1 MDVSS
6 PSEDDLAPVAGN
18 GLLHR
23 RLFLTGGGALLG
35 GSLLAPV
42 AAPAVERAAFPDTM
56 RAPGPGA
63 APYGDRSRHEAG
75 VLRTLRPGSGAVP
88 QAAVSLTPLERLE
101 GTITPSAL
109 HFERHHSGIPD
120 IDPAQHRVV
129 IHGLVRQPLEFSVD
143 ALLRYP
149 LVSRVHFLECSG
161 NSRLLNSAEPVQA
174 PPSQLHGLFAC
185 SEWTGVPLSVLLQEA
200 GLERG
205 ARWIVAEGA
214 DSAALARSIP
224 LAKAMD
230 DAIVALYQNGEALR
244 PGNGYPVRLFLPGYE
259 GNTSVKWLRRIKV
272 VDAPQMARDETSKY
286 TDLMA
291 DGRARQFSLVM
302 DPKSVITSPSQGQ
315 AMRGPGLYQV
325 SGIAWSGHGRIRRVD
340 ISADGGRT
348 WAEAALAD
356 LIAAKAATRF
366 RLPWRWDGGPAVLMS
381 RATDD
386 TGRVQVSRRQLMD
399 GLGPRADYHNSAI
412 TCWAVGADGK
422 VSHVYA

>member
-6 PSEDDLAPVAGN
+6 LSEDDLAPVAGN

-120 IDPAQHRVV
+120 IDPSQHRVV

-200 GLERG
+200 GFERG

-325 SGIAWSGHGRIRRVD
+325 SGLAWSGHGRIRRVD
-340 ISADGGRT
+340 ISADGGRS
-348 WAEAALAD
+348 WAEAAFAD

-366 RLPWRWDGGPAVLMS
+366 RLPWRWDGGPAMLMS